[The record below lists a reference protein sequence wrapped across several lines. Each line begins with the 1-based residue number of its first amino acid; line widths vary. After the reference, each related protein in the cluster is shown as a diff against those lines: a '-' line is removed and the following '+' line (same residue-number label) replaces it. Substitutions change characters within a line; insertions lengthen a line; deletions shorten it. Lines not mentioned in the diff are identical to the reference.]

1 VQPIPGQLA
10 FARGEE
16 VADAAGLEEQLA
28 LAVAEQAEG
37 LMCKALGA
45 EAAGAEAAGGADAD
59 GGGGADGGGA
69 DGGGADGGPLAEG
82 GGGGA
87 EALGA
92 GYEPGKRS
100 LQWLKLKADYMAGM
114 GDSLDL
120 VRSRPISPDLPLRS
134 HVCDLPRPRPPPDSD
149 LGVISRAPRCRW
161 AATWGRGG
169 GAAASARTCSR
180 ASTPTATSGSPCA
193 SWAAASR
200 TRTSY
205 AAPAP
210 PTADCC
216 RLASSC
222 KGPASNRYSHGRAS
236 VGSGLLAR
244 DL

>member
-1 VQPIPGQLA
+1 MQPIPGQLA

-120 VRSRPISPDLPLRS
+120 VRSRPISPDLARS
-134 HVCDLPRPRPPPDSD
+134 
-149 LGVISRAPRCRW
+149 
-161 AATWGRGG
+161 
-169 GAAASARTCSR
+169 
-180 ASTPTATSGSPCA
+180 
-193 SWAAASR
+193 
-200 TRTSY
+200 
-205 AAPAP
+205 
-210 PTADCC
+210 
-216 RLASSC
+216 
-222 KGPASNRYSHGRAS
+222 PAS
-236 VGSGLLAR
+236 LAR
-244 DL
+244 VRPATPSPSPR